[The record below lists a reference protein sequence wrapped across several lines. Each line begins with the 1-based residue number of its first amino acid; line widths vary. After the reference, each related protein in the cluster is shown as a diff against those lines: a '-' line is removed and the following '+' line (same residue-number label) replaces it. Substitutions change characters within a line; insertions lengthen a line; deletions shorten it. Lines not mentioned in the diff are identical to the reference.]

1 MRLTMDSNHTW
12 LFAHICK
19 EDNDYI
25 FWLVASGCLLIGLL
39 VGLLAMGIT
48 CRIKSKRSGTSN
60 CQLRS
65 SKGTFY
71 FEDNI
76 DLSRKPTQFNATSN
90 FYIQDITND
99 SSTSSQYGY
108 ENQRHR
114 KPRPP
119 PEVPKPEIEESDD
132 DQTEAD
138 DYIKMMQPKGS
149 LHRGNSKQGPEPTQL
164 SNTAMYI
171 SM

>member
-1 MRLTMDSNHTW
+1 MKMDSNHTW
-12 LFAHICK
+12 LMNHICK
-19 EDNDYI
+19 GNDYA
-25 FWLVASGCLLIGLL
+25 FWLVASGCLVVGVLI
-39 VGLLAMGIT
+39 GLLAMGIT
-48 CRIKSKRSGTSN
+48 CRIKSKRSGTGN

-71 FEDNI
+71 FDDNI
-76 DLSRKPTQFNATSN
+76 DLSRKPTEFNATSN

-99 SSTSSQYGY
+99 SSTSSQPGY

-114 KPRPP
+114 KLKPP

-132 DQTEAD
+132 DQAEAD
-138 DYIKMMQPKGS
+138 DYIKMVQPKGS
-149 LHRGNSKQGPEPTQL
+149 LHRGNSKQRSASTQPGG
-164 SNTAMYI
+164 TAMYI